1 MVFFMEFNRGSKKLI
16 NAWAFYDWANSA
28 YALVISTAI
37 FPIYYES
44 VTADNE
50 GLVSFFGTQFHNTT
64 LYTYALSFSFLVIA
78 FLSPILSGIADYM
91 GNKKRFMQ
99 FFCYLG
105 SLSVMSLYFF
115 TGVEN
120 LWIGI
125 LFTILA
131 SIGFWGSLV
140 FYNAYLPEV
149 AFPEQQDR
157 VSAKGF
163 MLGYFGSVFL
173 LLFNLTMV
181 MNPHWYG
188 ITDPTLPSRI
198 SFLMVGVWWLGF
210 AQYTFSVLPNNIYN
224 HKPKREFIME
234 GFKALRTVFI
244 ELVYY
249 PQLKRYLIAFFLYS
263 VGVQTTILLS
273 TVYGKREL
281 GLETSNL
288 IITILLVQLV
298 GIVGAY
304 VFSRISERFGNLVSL
319 KITVII
325 WAIAS
330 YGAFILHRD
339 DPDVYYKFYAL
350 GGVLGFVLGAIQS
363 LSRSTYSKMLP
374 DETENH
380 ATYFSF
386 YDVTEKIS
394 IVLGTFIFGLAI
406 ALTNSMKTS
415 ILILS
420 IFFFAGFIV
429 LNFIKK
435 TKYVN

>member
-1 MVFFMEFNRGSKKLI
+1 MQFNRGSKKII

-44 VTADNE
+44 VTATSD
-50 GLVSFFGTQFHNTT
+50 GLIPFFGITFHNTS
-64 LYTYALSFSFLVIA
+64 LYTYALSLSFLVIA
-78 FLSPILSGIADYM
+78 FLSPVLSGIADYM

-105 SLSVMSLYFF
+105 SFSVTSLYFF
-115 TGVEN
+115 TGIET

-181 MNPHWYG
+181 MQPQWYG
-188 ITDPTLPSRI
+188 ITEPTLPSRI

-224 HKPKREFIME
+224 KKPKSEFIMG
-234 GFKALRTVFI
+234 GFKALRVVFVDLI
-244 ELVYY
+244 YY
-249 PQLKRYLIAFFLYS
+249 PQLKKYLIAFFLYS
-263 VGVQTTILLS
+263 IGVQTTILLS

-288 IITILLVQLV
+288 IITILLVQIV
-298 GIVGAY
+298 GILGAY
-304 VFSRISERFGNLVSL
+304 VFSRISEKFGNLISL
-319 KITVII
+319 KITIII
-325 WAIAS
+325 WALAS
-330 YGAFILHRD
+330 YGAFLLHRD
-339 DPDVYYKFYAL
+339 DPNVYYKFYIL
-350 GGVLGFVLGAIQS
+350 GAVIGLVLGAIQT
-363 LSRSTYSKMLP
+363 LSRSTYSKLLP
-374 DETENH
+374 ETTENH

-394 IVLGTFIFGLAI
+394 IVFGTFIFGLAI
-406 ALTNSMKTS
+406 ALTNSMKLS

-420 IFFFAGFIV
+420 LFFLAGFIV

>member
-1 MVFFMEFNRGSKKLI
+1 MKFKRGSKKII

-44 VTADNE
+44 VTENHH
-50 GLVSFFGTQFHNTT
+50 GMVNFLGTQFHNTT

-78 FLSPILSGIADYM
+78 FISPILSGIADYM

-105 SLSVMSLYFF
+105 SFSVMSLYFF
-115 TGVEN
+115 TGEEN

-125 LFTILA
+125 VFTILA

-188 ITDPTLPSRI
+188 IKELTLPSRI

-210 AQYTFSVLPNNIYN
+210 AQYTFYVLPNNVYN
-224 HKPKREFIME
+224 HKPKREFIIE
-234 GFKALRTVFI
+234 GFKALRTVVI

-263 VGVQTTILLS
+263 IGVQTTILLS

-288 IITILLVQLV
+288 IITILLVQFV
-298 GIVGAY
+298 GILGAY
-304 VFSRISERFGNLVSL
+304 IFSRISERFGNLISL

-339 DPDVYYKFYAL
+339 DPNVYYKFYAL
-350 GGVLGFVLGAIQS
+350 GGVLGLVLGAIQT
-363 LSRSTYSKMLP
+363 LSRSTYSKLLP
-374 DETENH
+374 DTTENH

-394 IVLGTFIFGLAI
+394 IVFGTFIFGLAI